1 MGTDQQEVKSHMCK
15 VCGRSFPCG
24 RSLGGHMRSH
34 MSLIS
39 PLQEVG
45 EKPQSRK
52 GLIAAGTGYGL
63 RENPKRTW
71 RISERGG
78 ETLDNG
84 CNKCGK
90 DHCDGSHSRAAQEE
104 VEDMEQQDQGV
115 DERDGF
121 SETQSYGEVTVLRKR
136 RRSRRVTSIPCWSS
150 SPHEFDK
157 EQEDVALSLVM
168 LSKGVGSLC
177 SVSSAED
184 SFDRNLVVDSACQGM
199 DGQEEEL
206 ITSRNVYERSEL
218 KKLESDASDAGF
230 AEDDDLKMP
239 KSYDSD
245 DFDEASTT
253 CFKKKS
259 LNCNADRLDAY
270 DAKSSTKPVDID
282 FHKPPKQ
289 NNRYKCLICNK
300 SFHSYQA
307 FGGHRSSHMRMKA
320 SIEAGTDGSSTCK
333 NSIESNAYTATK
345 QTDEDSGRRAGTG
358 TGSEASKKVKEYNCP
373 ICCKVFSSGQALGGH
388 KRSHFLPNSSY
399 EGSSA
404 CQRAMVIQQHPSVM
418 PDMLDLNVPASVDE
432 DPKLITD
439 NIEAWWVKSGAE
451 HEPLVSLISN

>member
-1 MGTDQQEVKSHMCK
+1 MGTDQQEVKPHICK

-78 ETLDNG
+78 ETLDNA
-84 CNKCGK
+84 CSKCGK
-90 DHCDGSHSRAAQEE
+90 GHCDGSHGRAAQEE
-104 VEDMEQQDQGV
+104 VEMDDVEQQDQGV
-115 DERDGF
+115 EERDGF
-121 SETQSYGEVTVLRKR
+121 SESQSYGEVTVLRKR

-150 SPHEFDK
+150 SSSPHEFDK

-168 LSKGVGSLC
+168 LSKGVGSWC
-177 SVSSAED
+177 SVSSAEE
-184 SFDRNLVVDSACQGM
+184 SLDRNLVVDTACQGM
-199 DGQEEEL
+199 D
-206 ITSRNVYERSEL
+206 EL
-218 KKLESDASDAGF
+218 KRLESDASDA
-230 AEDDDLKMP
+230 EDELKMP
-239 KSYDSD
+239 KSHDSD
-245 DFDEASTT
+245 DFDETSTT

-259 LNCNADRLDAY
+259 SNRNADRVDAY
-270 DAKSSTKPVDID
+270 DAKSSAKSVDID
-282 FHKPPKQ
+282 LHKPPKQ
-289 NNRYKCLICNK
+289 KNRYKCLICNK

-320 SIEAGTDGSSTCK
+320 SMEAGTYDGGSSTCK
-333 NSIESNAYTATK
+333 KSSIESNAYTATK
-345 QTDEDSGRRAGTG
+345 QTDEDSSSGRRGGAGA
-358 TGSEASKKVKEYNCP
+358 GSEASKKLKEYHCP
-373 ICCKVFSSGQALGGH
+373 ICRKVFSSGQALGGH

-399 EGSSA
+399 EG
-404 CQRAMVIQQHPSVM
+404 AMVIQQHPSVM
-418 PDMLDLNVPASVDE
+418 PNMLDLNVPASVVDDDE

-439 NIEAWWVKSGAE
+439 NIEAWWVKSGAAE